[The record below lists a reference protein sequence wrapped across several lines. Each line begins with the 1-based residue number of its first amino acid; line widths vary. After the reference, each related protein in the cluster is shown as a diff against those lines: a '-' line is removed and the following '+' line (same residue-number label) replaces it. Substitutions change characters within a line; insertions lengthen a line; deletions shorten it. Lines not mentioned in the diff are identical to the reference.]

1 MAKTKKPHVSR
12 PLTPEQLIVKRQ
24 YFVTRDYKNK
34 ELGKL
39 KQGSVILLQPSL
51 AFPLVSAHVLIPLQV
66 ALRQGLYPPKPK
78 PKLVTKLK
86 TATKRKRGRPR
97 KYLGNKL
104 RDKVQAKKKAKKTQ
118 LSQAEKNQI
127 IKLKAIKKLTKKA

>member
-1 MAKTKKPHVSR
+1 MPKKPYASR

-39 KQGSVILLQPSL
+39 KEDSIVLLPRETALPLVASKTLVILQL
-51 AFPLVSAHVLIPLQV
+51 ALK
-66 ALRQGLYPPKPK
+66 QGLYPPKPK
-78 PKLVTKLK
+78 PKLVEKIK

-104 RDKVQAKKKAKKTQ
+104 RDKVQAKKRAKKTQ
-118 LSQAEKNQI
+118 LSKAEQNQI
-127 IKLKAIKKLTKKA
+127 TKLKAIKKLTKKA